1 MISKL
6 AFRRLRGSA
15 LLIVLVVVMIVSLG
29 AYTFS
34 ELMLTHNET
43 ANLSTQSM
51 QAKWLVDAG
60 IDVARIHL
68 LQPHDQRMASG
79 GDYENPNVFQAI
91 NVLTDPTPELTGNFT
106 IIAPG
111 QDSDGFTA
119 GYRYGLEDESSRL
132 NLNALVVADTYSTNG
147 GREML
152 MALPGMTVDIA
163 DAIMDWIDDDD
174 ETREFGA
181 EFDYYQSL
189 GSPYEPNNGPFNT
202 VEEILLVRGVTPE
215 MLFGADINR
224 NGMIDQHE
232 LPAQQKIQELV
243 SLASATNGTDTL
255 NTGSL
260 DRGWSAYLTLY
271 SKENNLNVNGEPRI
285 DLNSSD
291 LQTLYQDL
299 AAVFDPAV
307 ANFIILYRQGYPVFE
322 QGDNQTDGLPQP
334 ASAVEIDFLLE
345 PEREI
350 TQVLE
355 LVGKQLL
362 WEPDLIDDEPIDIMP
377 AYPMD
382 LSLATTL
389 DRLMDNAS
397 TNSNPTIPGR
407 LNINQAPRL
416 LLQGVPGLSDD
427 MVDFI
432 IQTRS
437 VDPYQDQQNYYR
449 HETWLLKQAGLSFL
463 LGNAPFTLD
472 DMKALQP
479 FICGGGSVF
488 RAQIIGYYE
497 GGTASARGEVVLDA
511 TTVTPRIL
519 LWRDLSHLGRGYPLD
534 VLGLHYAGSG
544 QTALPAI
551 Q

>member
-1 MISKL
+1 MISLPYHHK
-6 AFRRLRGSA
+6 ARGSS
-15 LLIVLVVVMIVSLG
+15 LMIVLVVVMIVSLG

-34 ELMLTHNET
+34 ELMFTHNET
-43 ANLSTQSM
+43 ATLSSQNI

-60 IDVARIHL
+60 IDTARIHL
-68 LQPHDQRMASG
+68 LQNHELRMSAG
-79 GDYENPNVFQAI
+79 GDYDNRNVFQAI
-91 NVLTDPTPELTGNFT
+91 NVIPDTDPNLTGNFT
-106 IIAPG
+106 IIAPAI
-111 QDSDGFTA
+111 DSDGFVA

-132 NLNALVVADTYSTNG
+132 NLNALVIADTYADNG

-202 VEEILLVRGVTPE
+202 VEELLLVRGVTPE
-215 MLFGADINR
+215 MLYGADINR
-224 NGMIDQHE
+224 NGQIDTHE
-232 LPAQQKIQELV
+232 EPARQRVQEILSIANSTSGDEV
-243 SLASATNGTDTL
+243 L

-271 SKENNLNVNGEPRI
+271 SQENNLNINGEPRI
-285 DLNSSD
+285 NLNSSD
-291 LQTLYQDL
+291 LQTLHQDL
-299 AAVFDPAV
+299 SSVFDPAV
-307 ANFIILYRQGYPVFE
+307 ANFIILYRQGYEIVDEP
-322 QGDNQTDGLPQP
+322 QTDGLPQP
-334 ASAVEIDFLLE
+334 ASAVEIDFLRE

-355 LVGKQLL
+355 LIGKQIL
-362 WEPDLIDDEPIDIMP
+362 WEPDLIDDEPIDILP
-377 AYPMD
+377 AYPLD
-382 LSLATTL
+382 ISLANTL

-397 TNSNPTIPGR
+397 TSSNPTIPGR

-416 LLQGVPGLSDD
+416 LLQGVPGLDD
-427 MVDFI
+427 ELIDFI
-432 IQTRS
+432 LQTRAI
-437 VDPYQDQQNYYR
+437 DPYQDQQNYYR
-449 HETWLLKQAGLSFL
+449 HETWLLKQSGISFL
-463 LGNAPFTLD
+463 LGGVPFTLE

-497 GGTASARGEVVLDA
+497 GGTASARGEVVIDA

-534 VLGLHYAGSG
+534 VLGLQYAGND
-544 QTALPAI
+544 QTVLPSI

>member
-1 MISKL
+1 M
-6 AFRRLRGSA
+6 
-15 LLIVLVVVMIVSLG
+15 IVLVVVVIVSLG

-34 ELMLTHNET
+34 ELMFTHNET
-43 ANLSTQSM
+43 ATLSSQNI

-60 IDVARIHL
+60 IDTARIHL
-68 LQPHDQRMASG
+68 LQNHELRMSAG
-79 GDYENPNVFQAI
+79 GDYDNRNVFQAI
-91 NVLTDPTPELTGNFT
+91 NVIPDTNPNLTGNFT
-106 IIAPG
+106 IIAPAI
-111 QDSDGFTA
+111 DSDGFIA

-132 NLNALVVADTYSTNG
+132 NLNALVIADTYADNG

-202 VEEILLVRGVTPE
+202 VEELLLVRGVTPE
-215 MLFGADINR
+215 MLYGADINR
-224 NGMIDQHE
+224 NGQIDTHE
-232 LPAQQKIQELV
+232 EPARQRVQEILSIANSTSGDEV
-243 SLASATNGTDTL
+243 L

-271 SKENNLNVNGEPRI
+271 SQENNLNINGEPRI
-285 DLNSSD
+285 NLNSSD
-291 LQTLYQDL
+291 LQTLHQDL
-299 AAVFDPAV
+299 SSVFDPAV
-307 ANFIILYRQGYPVFE
+307 ANFIILYRQGYEIVDEP
-322 QGDNQTDGLPQP
+322 QTDGLPQP
-334 ASAVEIDFLLE
+334 ASAVEIDFLRE

-355 LVGKQLL
+355 LIGKQIL
-362 WEPDLIDDEPIDIMP
+362 WEPDLIDDEPIDILP
-377 AYPMD
+377 AYPLD
-382 LSLATTL
+382 ISLANTL

-397 TNSNPTIPGR
+397 TSSNPTIPGR

-416 LLQGVPGLSDD
+416 LLQGVPGLDD
-427 MVDFI
+427 ELIDFI
-432 IQTRS
+432 LQTRAI
-437 VDPYQDQQNYYR
+437 DPYQDQQNYYR
-449 HETWLLKQAGLSFL
+449 HETWLLKQSGISFL
-463 LGNAPFTLD
+463 LGGVPFTLE

-497 GGTASARGEVVLDA
+497 GGTASARGEVVIDA

-534 VLGLHYAGSG
+534 VLGLQYSG
-544 QTALPAI
+544 NDQTVLPSI

>member
-1 MISKL
+1 MISLPYHHKT
-6 AFRRLRGSA
+6 RGSS
-15 LLIVLVVVMIVSLG
+15 LMIVLVVVVIVSLG

-34 ELMLTHNET
+34 ELMFTHNET
-43 ANLSTQSM
+43 ATLSSQNI

-60 IDVARIHL
+60 IDTARIHL
-68 LQPHDQRMASG
+68 LQNHELRMSAG
-79 GDYENPNVFQAI
+79 GDYDNRNVFQAI
-91 NVLTDPTPELTGNFT
+91 NVIPDTNPNLTGNFT
-106 IIAPG
+106 IIAPAI
-111 QDSDGFTA
+111 DSDGFIA

-132 NLNALVVADTYSTNG
+132 NLNALVIADTYADNG

-202 VEEILLVRGVTPE
+202 VEELLLVRGVTPE
-215 MLFGADINR
+215 MLYGADINR
-224 NGMIDQHE
+224 NGQIDTHE
-232 LPAQQKIQELV
+232 EPARQRVQEILSIANSTSGDEV
-243 SLASATNGTDTL
+243 L

-271 SKENNLNVNGEPRI
+271 SQENNLNINGEPRI
-285 DLNSSD
+285 NLNSSD
-291 LQTLYQDL
+291 LQTLHQDL
-299 AAVFDPAV
+299 SSVFDPAV
-307 ANFIILYRQGYPVFE
+307 ANFIILYRQGYEIVDEP
-322 QGDNQTDGLPQP
+322 QTDGLPQP
-334 ASAVEIDFLLE
+334 ASAVEIDFLRE

-355 LVGKQLL
+355 LIGKQIL
-362 WEPDLIDDEPIDIMP
+362 WEPDLIDDEPIDILP
-377 AYPMD
+377 AYPLD
-382 LSLATTL
+382 ISLANTL

-397 TNSNPTIPGR
+397 TSSNPTIPGR

-416 LLQGVPGLSDD
+416 LLQGVPGLDD
-427 MVDFI
+427 ELIDFI
-432 IQTRS
+432 LQTRAI
-437 VDPYQDQQNYYR
+437 DPYQDQQNYYR
-449 HETWLLKQAGLSFL
+449 HETWLLKQSGISFL
-463 LGNAPFTLD
+463 LGGVPFTLE

-497 GGTASARGEVVLDA
+497 GGTASARGEVVIDA

-534 VLGLHYAGSG
+534 VLGLQYAGND
-544 QTALPAI
+544 QTVLPSI

>member
-1 MISKL
+1 MISLPYHHKT
-6 AFRRLRGSA
+6 RGSS
-15 LLIVLVVVMIVSLG
+15 LMIVLVVVVIVSLG

-34 ELMLTHNET
+34 ELMFTHNET
-43 ANLSTQSM
+43 ATLSSQNI

-60 IDVARIHL
+60 IDTARIHL
-68 LQPHDQRMASG
+68 LQNHELRMSAG
-79 GDYENPNVFQAI
+79 GDYDNRNVFQAI
-91 NVLTDPTPELTGNFT
+91 NVIPDTNPNLTGNFT
-106 IIAPG
+106 IIAPAI
-111 QDSDGFTA
+111 DSDGFIA

-132 NLNALVVADTYSTNG
+132 NLNALVIADTYADNG

-202 VEEILLVRGVTPE
+202 VEELLLVRGVTPE
-215 MLFGADINR
+215 MLYGADINR
-224 NGMIDQHE
+224 NGQIDTHE
-232 LPAQQKIQELV
+232 EPARQRVQEILSIANSTSGDEV
-243 SLASATNGTDTL
+243 L

-271 SKENNLNVNGEPRI
+271 SQENNLNINGEPRI
-285 DLNSSD
+285 NLNSSD
-291 LQTLYQDL
+291 LQTLHQDL
-299 AAVFDPAV
+299 SSVFDPAV
-307 ANFIILYRQGYPVFE
+307 ANFIILYRQGYEIVDEP
-322 QGDNQTDGLPQP
+322 QTDGLPQP
-334 ASAVEIDFLLE
+334 ASAVEIDFLRE

-355 LVGKQLL
+355 LIGKQIL
-362 WEPDLIDDEPIDIMP
+362 WEPDLIDDEPIDILP
-377 AYPMD
+377 AYPLD
-382 LSLATTL
+382 ISLANTL

-397 TNSNPTIPGR
+397 TSSNPTIPGR

-416 LLQGVPGLSDD
+416 LLQGVPGLDD
-427 MVDFI
+427 ELIDFI
-432 IQTRS
+432 LQTRAI
-437 VDPYQDQQNYYR
+437 DPYQDQQNYYR
-449 HETWLLKQAGLSFL
+449 HETWLLKQSGISFL
-463 LGNAPFTLD
+463 LGGVPFTLE

-497 GGTASARGEVVLDA
+497 GGTASARGEVVIDA

-534 VLGLHYAGSG
+534 VLGLQYSG
-544 QTALPAI
+544 NDQTVLPSI

>member
-1 MISKL
+1 MISLPYHHKT
-6 AFRRLRGSA
+6 RGSS
-15 LLIVLVVVMIVSLG
+15 LMIVLVVVMIVSLG

-34 ELMLTHNET
+34 ELMFTHNET
-43 ANLSTQSM
+43 ATLSSQNI

-60 IDVARIHL
+60 IDTARIHL
-68 LQPHDQRMASG
+68 LQNHELRMSAG
-79 GDYENPNVFQAI
+79 GDYDNRNVFQAI
-91 NVLTDPTPELTGNFT
+91 NVIPDTNPNLTGNFT
-106 IIAPG
+106 IIAPAI
-111 QDSDGFTA
+111 DSDGFIA

-132 NLNALVVADTYSTNG
+132 NLNALVIADTYADNG

-202 VEEILLVRGVTPE
+202 VEELLLVRGVTPE
-215 MLFGADINR
+215 MLYGADINR
-224 NGMIDQHE
+224 NGQIDTHE
-232 LPAQQKIQELV
+232 EPARQRVQEILSIANSTSGDEV
-243 SLASATNGTDTL
+243 L

-271 SKENNLNVNGEPRI
+271 SQENNLNINGEPRI
-285 DLNSSD
+285 NLNSSD
-291 LQTLYQDL
+291 LQTLHQDL
-299 AAVFDPAV
+299 SSVFDPAV
-307 ANFIILYRQGYPVFE
+307 ANFIILYRQGYEIVDEP
-322 QGDNQTDGLPQP
+322 QTDGLPQP
-334 ASAVEIDFLLE
+334 ASAVEIDFLRE

-355 LVGKQLL
+355 LIGKQIL
-362 WEPDLIDDEPIDIMP
+362 WEPDLIDDEPIDILP
-377 AYPMD
+377 AYPLD
-382 LSLATTL
+382 ISLANTL

-397 TNSNPTIPGR
+397 TSSNPTIPGR

-416 LLQGVPGLSDD
+416 LLQGVPGLDD
-427 MVDFI
+427 ELIDFI
-432 IQTRS
+432 LQTRAI
-437 VDPYQDQQNYYR
+437 DPYQDQQNYYR
-449 HETWLLKQAGLSFL
+449 HETWLLKQSGISFL
-463 LGNAPFTLD
+463 LGGVPFTLE

-497 GGTASARGEVVLDA
+497 GGTASARGEVVIDA

-534 VLGLHYAGSG
+534 VLGLQYAGND
-544 QTALPAI
+544 QTVLPSI

>member
-1 MISKL
+1 MISLPYHHK
-6 AFRRLRGSA
+6 ARGSS
-15 LLIVLVVVMIVSLG
+15 LMIVLVVVMIVSLG

-34 ELMLTHNET
+34 ELMFTHNET
-43 ANLSTQSM
+43 ATLSSQNI

-60 IDVARIHL
+60 IDTARIHL
-68 LQPHDQRMASG
+68 LQNHELRMSAG
-79 GDYENPNVFQAI
+79 GDYDNRNVFQAI
-91 NVLTDPTPELTGNFT
+91 NVIPDTNPNLTGNFT
-106 IIAPG
+106 IIAPAI
-111 QDSDGFTA
+111 DSDGFVA

-132 NLNALVVADTYSTNG
+132 NLNALVIADTYADNG

-202 VEEILLVRGVTPE
+202 VEELLLVRGVTPE
-215 MLFGADINR
+215 MLYGADINR
-224 NGMIDQHE
+224 NGQIDTHE
-232 LPAQQKIQELV
+232 EPARQRVQEILSIANSTSGDEV
-243 SLASATNGTDTL
+243 L

-271 SKENNLNVNGEPRI
+271 SQENNLNINGEPRI
-285 DLNSSD
+285 NLNSSD
-291 LQTLYQDL
+291 LQTLHQDL
-299 AAVFDPAV
+299 SSVFDPAV
-307 ANFIILYRQGYPVFE
+307 ANFIILYRQGYEIVDEP
-322 QGDNQTDGLPQP
+322 QTDGLPQP
-334 ASAVEIDFLLE
+334 ASAVEIDFLRE

-355 LVGKQLL
+355 LIGKQIL
-362 WEPDLIDDEPIDIMP
+362 WEPDLIDDEPIDILP
-377 AYPMD
+377 AYPLD
-382 LSLATTL
+382 ISLANTL

-397 TNSNPTIPGR
+397 TSSNPTIPGR

-416 LLQGVPGLSDD
+416 LLQGVPGLDD
-427 MVDFI
+427 ELIDFI
-432 IQTRS
+432 LQTRAI
-437 VDPYQDQQNYYR
+437 DPYQDQQNYYR
-449 HETWLLKQAGLSFL
+449 HETWLLKQSGISFL
-463 LGNAPFTLD
+463 LGGVPFTLE

-497 GGTASARGEVVLDA
+497 GGTASARGEVVIDA

-534 VLGLHYAGSG
+534 VLGLQYAGND
-544 QTALPAI
+544 QTVLPSI

>member
-1 MISKL
+1 MSISI
-6 AFRRLRGSA
+6 ANRRLRGSA
-15 LLIVLVVVMIVSLG
+15 LMIVLVVVMIVSLG

-34 ELMLTHNET
+34 ELMFTHNET
-43 ANLSTQSM
+43 ATLSSQNI

-60 IDVARIHL
+60 IDVARLHL
-68 LQPHDQRMASG
+68 LQPHDQRMSAG
-79 GDYENPNVFQAI
+79 GDFDNPTLFQAVNVITDPNPNM
-91 NVLTDPTPELTGNFT
+91 TGNFT
-106 IIAPG
+106 LIAPNL
-111 QDSDGFTA
+111 DSDGFTA
-119 GYRYGLEDESSRL
+119 GFRYGLEDESARL
-132 NLNALVVADTYSTNG
+132 NLNSLIIADTYSTNG

-152 MALPGMTVDIA
+152 MSLPGMTVDIA

-202 VEEILLVRGVTPE
+202 VEELLLVRGVVPE
-215 MLFGADINR
+215 LLFGADINR
-224 NGMIDQHE
+224 NGQIDSHE
-232 LPAQQKIQELV
+232 EPARQRVQELL
-243 SLASATNGTDTL
+243 SLANSTSSDEVL

-271 SKENNLNVNGEPRI
+271 SQENNLNINGEPRI
-285 DLNSSD
+285 DINSDD
-291 LQTLYQDL
+291 LQTLHQDL
-299 AAVFDPAV
+299 SAVFDPAV
-307 ANFIILYRQGYPVFE
+307 ANFIILYRQGYELVDEP
-322 QGDNQTDGLPQP
+322 QTDGIPQP
-334 ASAVEIDFLLE
+334 ASSVEIDFLRE
-345 PEREI
+345 PERQF
-350 TQVLE
+350 TQVLD
-355 LVGKQLL
+355 LIGKRILY
-362 WEPDLIDDEPIDIMP
+362 EPDLVDDEPIDILP
-377 AYPMD
+377 AYPLD
-382 LSLATTL
+382 ISLAETL

-397 TNSNPTIPGR
+397 TSSNPTIPGR

-416 LLQGVPGLSDD
+416 LLRGVPGLADE

-432 IQTRS
+432 IQTRAI
-437 VDPYQDQQNYYR
+437 DPYQDQQNYYR
-449 HETWLLKQAGLSFL
+449 HETWLLKQSGINFL
-463 LGNAPFTLD
+463 LGGVPFTLE

-497 GGTASARGEVVLDA
+497 GGTASARGEVVIDA
-511 TTVTPRIL
+511 TTVTPRIR

-534 VLGLHYAGSG
+534 VLGLQYAGGS

>member
-1 MISKL
+1 MISLPYHHKT
-6 AFRRLRGSA
+6 RGSS
-15 LLIVLVVVMIVSLG
+15 LMIVLVVVVIVSLG

-34 ELMLTHNET
+34 ELMFTHNET
-43 ANLSTQSM
+43 ATLSSQNI

-60 IDVARIHL
+60 IDTARIHL
-68 LQPHDQRMASG
+68 LQNHELRMSAG
-79 GDYENPNVFQAI
+79 GDYDNRNVFQAI
-91 NVLTDPTPELTGNFT
+91 NVIPDTNPNLTGNFT
-106 IIAPG
+106 IIAPAI
-111 QDSDGFTA
+111 DSDGFVA

-132 NLNALVVADTYSTNG
+132 NLNALVIADTYADNG

-163 DAIMDWIDDDD
+163 DAIMDWTDDDD

-202 VEEILLVRGVTPE
+202 VEELLLVRGVTPE
-215 MLFGADINR
+215 MLYGADINR
-224 NGMIDQHE
+224 NGQIDTHE
-232 LPAQQKIQELV
+232 EPARQRVQEILSIANSTSGDEV
-243 SLASATNGTDTL
+243 L

-271 SKENNLNVNGEPRI
+271 SQENNLNINGEPRI
-285 DLNSSD
+285 NLNSSD
-291 LQTLYQDL
+291 LQTLHQDL
-299 AAVFDPAV
+299 SSVFDPAV
-307 ANFIILYRQGYPVFE
+307 ANFIILYRQGYEIVDEP
-322 QGDNQTDGLPQP
+322 QTDGLPQP
-334 ASAVEIDFLLE
+334 ASAVEIDFLRE

-355 LVGKQLL
+355 LIGKQLL
-362 WEPDLIDDEPIDIMP
+362 WEPDLIDDEPIDILP
-377 AYPMD
+377 AYPLD
-382 LSLATTL
+382 ISLANTL

-397 TNSNPTIPGR
+397 TSSNPTIPGR

-416 LLQGVPGLSDD
+416 LLQGVPGLDD
-427 MVDFI
+427 ELIDFI
-432 IQTRS
+432 LQTRS
-437 VDPYQDQQNYYR
+437 IDPYQDQQNYYR
-449 HETWLLKQAGLSFL
+449 HETWLLKQSGISFL
-463 LGNAPFTLD
+463 LGGVPFTLE

-497 GGTASARGEVVLDA
+497 GGTASARGEVVIDA

-534 VLGLHYAGSG
+534 VLGLQYAGND
-544 QTALPAI
+544 QTVLPSI